1 MGDRKMRIVQDKKTG
16 AGEIQF
22 SWREVWILIKRRKFT
37 FSTPEDF
44 KHFLNE
50 MVQQCFIFNGTFD
63 DRILSLKKIKTE
75 IKNISIN
82 KTLCYKNSICYKK

>member
-63 DRILSLKKIKTE
+63 DRIQKLKTDSSNRIKINSGVDFKLKKDKD
-75 IKNISIN
+75 
-82 KTLCYKNSICYKK
+82 

>member
-63 DRILSLKKIKTE
+63 ERIQKLKTNSSNRIKINSGVDFKLKKDKD
-75 IKNISIN
+75 
-82 KTLCYKNSICYKK
+82 